1 MNPVPSALSAD
12 PDDHVAHPDALDA
25 TEPPGRKP
33 SAARKY
39 IDAVLEQ
46 SFRHLFGPTATPEQ
60 PRRHDVVSIA
70 KLTTALAA
78 YLSPEEIKQIKAAFH
93 FSDEAH
99 LGQYRQSGEPYITH
113 PVAVAEIC
121 ASWKLDDQSIMA
133 ALLHD
138 VIEDQGVTK
147 TEIAERFGAKVAELV
162 DGLSKLDK
170 MEFRNREE
178 AQAENFRKML
188 LAMARDVRVILVKLA
203 DRLHNM
209 RTLGAVP
216 PEKRRRVARETMDI
230 YAPIAHRLGLNNT
243 YRELQDLSLAN
254 FNPHRYATLERAVK
268 AARGNR
274 REVVGK
280 ILEAVQR
287 TIADAK
293 IMADVTGREKTIFSI
308 YKKMRD
314 KQLSFSQVLDV
325 YGFRV
330 VVDTALEC
338 YTCIGALHALYK
350 PVPGKF
356 KDYIAI
362 PKVNGYQSLHTTLV
376 GPFGAPIEFQIRTRK
391 MHEIAEAG
399 VAAHWLYKNGSAD
412 LNDVQKRAHQW
423 LKSLLDIQ
431 SEAGDSSEFLEHVK
445 IDLFPDAVYVF
456 TPKSRIMPLPRGAT
470 ALDFAYSI
478 HSDLGNQCVAVKINN
493 ELLPLRTELKS
504 GDIVEVITAPYSKPN
519 PAWLGF
525 VRTGKARSAIRHY
538 LKTMRLNESVQLGER
553 LVDQSLKGYG
563 LALSEVT
570 PEVWE
575 RLAQWTG
582 NKSRPE
588 IFADIGLGRRVA
600 AVMAKRIEVLMNG
613 RDDDSPREGYGT
625 NTAPPVVIT
634 GTEGMSVQLSACC
647 RPIPGDNIMGYIGI
661 GLGMAIHTTE
671 CRVAQRIHKR
681 DPGRWIDVAWAPQPG
696 RLFDVAIKVL
706 VNNTKGVFAR
716 VAADITSADAN
727 IVHIAMD
734 EDVTQESTLLRFVIQ
749 VSDRVHLANVMRRVR
764 TNPDVMRIARERPS
778 DEPHHRNAD
787 GGMRIDRERGD
798 Y

>member
-1 MNPVPSALSAD
+1 MNSTPAS
-12 PDDHVAHPDALDA
+12 A
-25 TEPPGRKP
+25 TETLPLTVSKGA
-33 SAARKY
+33 SARRY

-60 PRRHDVVSIA
+60 PRKAEVVSIA
-70 KLTTALAA
+70 NLTQVLSG
-78 YLSPEEIKQIKAAFH
+78 YLTKAELKEIKAAFH
-93 FSDEAH
+93 FSDESH

-121 ASWKLDDQSIMA
+121 ADWKLDAQSIMA

-138 VIEDQGVTK
+138 VMEDQGVTK
-147 TEIAERFGAKVAELV
+147 TELAERFGAKVAELV

-170 MEFRNREE
+170 MEFRSREE

-216 PEKRRRVARETMDI
+216 MEKRRRVARETIDI

-243 YRELQDLSLAN
+243 YRELQELSFAN
-254 FNPHRYATLERAVK
+254 FNPRRYATLEKAVK

-280 ILEAVQR
+280 ILDAVQK
-287 TIADAK
+287 ALLDSK
-293 IMADVTGREKTIFSI
+293 VKADVTGREKTIFSI
-308 YKKMRD
+308 YRKMRD

-330 VVDTALEC
+330 VVGSALEC
-338 YTCIGALHALYK
+338 YTCIGVLHALYK

-376 GPFGAPIEFQIRTRK
+376 GPFGTPIEFQIRTDK
-391 MHEIAEAG
+391 MHEIAESG

-431 SEAGDSSEFLEHVK
+431 LEAGDSSEFLEHVK

-456 TPKSRIMPLPRGAT
+456 TPKSKIMPLSRGAT
-470 ALDFAYSI
+470 ALDFAYAV

-538 LKTMRLNESVQLGER
+538 LKTMRLTESVQLGER
-553 LVDQSLKGYG
+553 LVEQSLKAYG
-563 LALSEVT
+563 IAVLDVT
-570 PEVWE
+570 PEVWDK
-575 RLAQWTG
+575 LVQWTG
-582 NKSRPE
+582 NKSRQE

-600 AVMAKRIEVLMNG
+600 AVMAKRIEVLISG
-613 RDDDSPREGYGT
+613 RDADSDDLPRIHEGMLTSGG
-625 NTAPPVVIT
+625 AGMPVVIT

-647 RPIPGDNIMGYIGI
+647 HPIPGDNIMGYIGI
-661 GLGMAIHTTE
+661 GLGMAIHTAD
-671 CRVAQRIHKR
+671 CRVAQKIHKR

-696 RLFDVAIKVL
+696 RLFDVVVRVIVC
-706 VNNTKGVFAR
+706 NHRGVFAR

-727 IVHIAMD
+727 IAHISMD
-734 EDVTQESTLLRFVIQ
+734 ENLPQESTQLRFILQ
-749 VSDRVHLANVMRRVR
+749 VKDRIHLANVMRRVR
-764 TNPDVMRIARERPS
+764 TNPDVLRIARDKPS
-778 DEPHHRNAD
+778 DDNATRQET
-787 GGMRIDRERGD
+787 GPSGMRLTRERD
-798 Y
+798 DI

>member
-1 MNPVPSALSAD
+1 MNPVPSSVSVDPHNDVLSTEHSGSHSGTHAHDHDTAHD
-12 PDDHVAHPDALDA
+12 PDS
-25 TEPPGRKP
+25 P

-46 SFRHLFGPTATPEQ
+46 SFRHLFGPTATPEK

-70 KLTTALAA
+70 KLTTELAA
-78 YLSPEEIKQIKAAFH
+78 YLSPEEIKQVKQAFH

-147 TEIAERFGAKVAELV
+147 TEIAERFGPKVAELV

-216 PEKRRRVARETMDI
+216 PEKRRRVARETIDI

-243 YRELQDLSLAN
+243 YRELQDLSFAN

-293 IMADVTGREKTIFSI
+293 IKADVTGREKTIFSI

-362 PKVNGYQSLHTTLV
+362 PKVNGYQSLHTMLI
-376 GPFGAPIEFQIRTRK
+376 GPFGTPVEVQIRTSE
-391 MHEIAEAG
+391 MHRIAEIG
-399 VAAHWLYKNGSAD
+399 VASHWLYKDEEGT
-412 LNDVQKRAHQW
+412 LNELQQRTHQW

-456 TPKSRIMPLPRGAT
+456 TPKSKIMPLPRGAT
-470 ALDFAYSI
+470 ALDFAYQVHTDI
-478 HSDLGNQCVAVKINN
+478 GDRCVAVRINY
-493 ELLPLRTELKS
+493 ELVPLRTELKN
-504 GDIVEVITAPYSKPN
+504 GDRVEVITAPYSKPN

-575 RLAQWTG
+575 RLA
-582 NKSRPE
+582 
-588 IFADIGLGRRVA
+588 
-600 AVMAKRIEVLMNG
+600 
-613 RDDDSPREGYGT
+613 
-625 NTAPPVVIT
+625 
-634 GTEGMSVQLSACC
+634 
-647 RPIPGDNIMGYIGI
+647 
-661 GLGMAIHTTE
+661 
-671 CRVAQRIHKR
+671 
-681 DPGRWIDVAWAPQPG
+681 
-696 RLFDVAIKVL
+696 
-706 VNNTKGVFAR
+706 
-716 VAADITSADAN
+716 
-727 IVHIAMD
+727 
-734 EDVTQESTLLRFVIQ
+734 
-749 VSDRVHLANVMRRVR
+749 
-764 TNPDVMRIARERPS
+764 
-778 DEPHHRNAD
+778 
-787 GGMRIDRERGD
+787 
-798 Y
+798 